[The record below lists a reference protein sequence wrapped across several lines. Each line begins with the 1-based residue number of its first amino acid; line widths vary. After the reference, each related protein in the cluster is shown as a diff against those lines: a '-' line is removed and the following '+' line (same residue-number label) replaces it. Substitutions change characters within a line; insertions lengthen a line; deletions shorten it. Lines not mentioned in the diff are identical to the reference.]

1 MYFLFIYSFIYLNKI
16 LITPCLVPH
25 ASCLIPPHLSCL
37 FPAARKDGRYRD
49 PPPTPPGYTA
59 LSISEVTEGAT
70 HTARK
75 PPDYTTALQRS
86 RLVTHSPKPGTE
98 REGEEEEEEE
108 EVEEEGECLSPK
120 LRDQR
125 RRGPHTAV
133 PPRP

>member
-1 MYFLFIYSFIYLNKI
+1 MS
-16 LITPCLVPH
+16 TGSVTQCL
-25 ASCLIPPHLSCL
+25 ASV

-59 LSISEVTEGAT
+59 LSISEVTEGTT
-70 HTARK
+70 HTTRR

-98 REGEEEEEEE
+98 REGEEDEE

-133 PPRP
+133 PPKP

>member
-1 MYFLFIYSFIYLNKI
+1 MSSIYLA
-16 LITPCLVPH
+16 V
-25 ASCLIPPHLSCL
+25 
-37 FPAARKDGRYRD
+37 RKDGRYRD

-59 LSISEVTEGAT
+59 LSISEVTEGTT
-70 HTARK
+70 HSTRK

-86 RLVTHSPKPGTE
+86 RLITHSPKPGTE
-98 REGEEEEEEE
+98 RDGEDEEEEV